1 MSTFRNK
8 RPVISIDGTAGSGKG
23 TLAKKLSK
31 SISFD
36 HLDTGLLYRYL
47 SHLKL
52 QKKLESFE
60 TQDLLKLSINISTIK
75 RLNLRTELIGKE
87 SSIIS
92 GLKSVRSFLLIFQRS
107 FADNPPSG
115 EGSVIDG
122 RDIGSVVVPNAEV
135 KFFID
140 ANLKLRAKRRL
151 EEIKNLKNKTAAS
164 FKTILS
170 QMRDRDNRDRKRS
183 ESPLI
188 ISKGSI
194 LIDTSQLT
202 PDQVLK
208 TALVHVKKIL
218 DNKTN

>member
-1 MSTFRNK
+1 MSSFRNK

-47 SHLKL
+47 AHLKL
-52 QKKLESFE
+52 QKKLFSLE
-60 TQDLLKLSINISTIK
+60 THDLLKLSINYSTIK
-75 RLNLRTELIGKE
+75 RLNLRTEMIGKE

-92 GLKSVRSFLLIFQRS
+92 SVKSVRSFLLIFQRS
-107 FADNPPSG
+107 FADDPPSG

-122 RDIGSVVVPNAEV
+122 RDIGSVVIPNAEV

-151 EEIKNLKNKTAAS
+151 NEIKDLKHKTTDS
-164 FKTILS
+164 LKTILS
-170 QMRDRDNRDRKRS
+170 LMRDRDNRDRKRS

-188 ISKGSI
+188 IPRGSI
-194 LIDTSQLT
+194 LIDTSELT

-208 TALVHVKKIL
+208 KALMHVKKIL